1 MKNPSMEET
10 IFDAVLTRA
19 FADAFTE
26 ELAELERDCP
36 ETVDYP
42 ENYRK
47 IERKAYRKR
56 WGGGFRRSR
65 WNRTMQRAAAWILV
79 IGLTGGMLVM
89 MIPEVRAGFRNLV
102 ATSFEKYVCFE
113 SAATA
118 RSHTDL
124 RGGYRFDYIP
134 ENYENTVHNFD
145 GRIEYTFESTVDDT
159 YFKIS
164 YYPADETSIF
174 FDNENSTISEYDIN
188 GNNGYLMYFYKS
200 DDYSLTWID
209 GNNLFTID
217 ATIPSDEILKI
228 ARNIFKIE

>member
-56 WGGGFRRSR
+56 WGHGGFR
-65 WNRTMQRAAAWILV
+65 WTHGMKRAAAWILAV
-79 IGLTGGMLVM
+79 GIAGGMLVM
-89 MIPEVRAGFRNLV
+89 AVPEVRAGFRNLV
-102 ATSFEKYVCFE
+102 ATAYEKYICFE
-113 SAATA
+113 SAASAKNHVDMT
-118 RSHTDL
+118 
-124 RGGYRFDYIP
+124 GGYRFEYIP
-134 ENYENTVHNFD
+134 ENYENTAHNLV
-145 GRIEYTFESTVDDT
+145 GGIEYTFESIADDT
-159 YFKIS
+159 YFKIA

-174 FDNENSTISEYDIN
+174 FDNEHSTITEYDIN
-188 GNNGYLMYFYKS
+188 GNNGYLMYFFKS
-200 DDYSLTWID
+200 DDYALTWID
-209 GNNLFTID
+209 GENLLQID
-217 ATIPSDEILKI
+217 ATIPVDEILKI
-228 ARNIFKIE
+228 ARNIFRIE

>member
-102 ATSFEKYVCFE
+102 ATSFEKYVEFE
-113 SAATA
+113 SVNKN
-118 RSHTDL
+118 SSYSINTDE
-124 RGGYRFDYIP
+124 YIIKYIP
-134 ENYENTVHNFD
+134 NEYMQTSYDDFI
-145 GRIEYTFESTVDDT
+145 GITYTFESRIHDRDFTL
-159 YFKIS
+159 S
-164 YYPADETSIF
+164 YVPEGVASIYH
-174 FDNENSTISEYDIN
+174 DNEHTTFTQCSVNGNTAYYIQNESGDWSELLWNDGFNVFSIYGTISEE
-188 GNNGYLMYFYKS
+188 MM
-200 DDYSLTWID
+200 
-209 GNNLFTID
+209 
-217 ATIPSDEILKI
+217 
-228 ARNIFKIE
+228 

>member
-36 ETVDYP
+36 ETMDYP

-65 WNRTMQRAAAWILV
+65 WNRTMQRAAAWVLV

-102 ATSFEKYVCFE
+102 ATSFEKYVRFE
-113 SAATA
+113 SAASA
-118 RSHTDL
+118 AMQVDL
-124 RGGYRFDYIP
+124 TGGYRYEYIP
-134 ENYENTVHNFD
+134 ENYRVTEEYDLV
-145 GRIEYTFESTVDDT
+145 GIEMKFESLEDDT
-159 YFKIS
+159 YFWIN
-164 YYPADETSIF
+164 YFPEDAGSILY
-174 FDNENSTISEYDIN
+174 DNEHADISEHDVN
-188 GNNGYLMYFYKS
+188 GNNAFLLYFWES
-200 DDYSLTWID
+200 DDYILTWNDGEHIFEID
-209 GNNLFTID
+209 GNIS
-217 ATIPSDEILKI
+217 SDEILKI
-228 ARNIFKIE
+228 ARNIFRIE